1 MIPTQDSFI
10 KLKKNISDEKKMLRE
25 LESLYTEMGKGGDSS
40 ENKMINSQI
49 KSLAGSF
56 EKKNKEVGEILEG
69 LTLVKSLHGPRKI
82 KLPKLRGLEKREEV
96 YVPEKKE
103 KIEKKQVEKIK
114 DIVKSLEK
122 TTLKRLRKKEKKIK
136 KKRERGASSYVRL
149 SNQFFG
155 GISSSLLKKGWFRN
169 LKRNLVKSNM
179 QFLSRSYLSFIFFT
193 TFLAFIGSIFIF
205 LFFLFFNFGIN
216 FPFITPVETDI
227 ISRIGSIFWILIV
240 FPLGT
245 FIFSYLYPS
254 LERRSIETKIN
265 QELPFATIHMAS
277 ISESQVEPSNIF
289 RIIISTKDYPTLER
303 EFIKLLNE
311 INVFGHDLVTALRNN
326 AFNSPSR
333 KLAELFDGMATT
345 IASGG
350 DLSDFFDKRAQ
361 TLLFDYK
368 LEKEKKTKAAETFMD
383 IYISVVIAAPMIL
396 MLLLIMM
403 RISGL
408 GISLSTSMISLIM
421 VLGVSAVNI
430 VFLVFLQLRQSKE

>member
-1 MIPTQDSFI
+1 MIPTKDIFI
-10 KLKKNISDEKKMLRE
+10 RLKKKISDEKKILRE
-25 LESLYTEMGKGGDSS
+25 LDSFYS
-40 ENKMINSQI
+40 ELKKVEDTSEKNMINSQI
-49 KSLAGSF
+49 KSLSDSF
-56 EKKNKEVGEILEG
+56 KKTNKEIREILER
-69 LTLVKSLHGPRKI
+69 LSLVKSLHGPKRI
-82 KLPKLRGLEKREEV
+82 RLPKLVDLQKEKRI
-96 YVPEKKE
+96 YAPER
-103 KIEKKQVEKIK
+103 VEKIK
-114 DIVKSLEK
+114 KQEIKESKKIISSLEK
-122 TTLKRLRKKEKKIK
+122 RTLKRLRKKERKVK
-136 KKRERGASSYVRL
+136 KKRERRASSYVRL

-155 GISSSLLKKGWFRN
+155 GFSSSLLKRGWFRK
-169 LKRNLVKSNM
+169 LKRDLVKSNM
-179 QFLSRSYLSFIFFT
+179 NFLTKSYLSVIFFT
-193 TFLAFIGSIFIF
+193 TFLSVVISIFIF

-245 FIFSYLYPS
+245 FIFAYLYPS
-254 LERRSIETKIN
+254 LERRSIESKIN
-265 QELPFATIHMAS
+265 QELPFATIHMSS
-277 ISESQVEPSNIF
+277 ISESLVEPSNIF
-289 RIIISTKDYPTLER
+289 RIIISTKEYPILER

-333 KLAELFDGMATT
+333 RLAELFDGLATT
-345 IASGG
+345 ITSGG
-350 DLSDFFDKRAQ
+350 DLSDFFEKRSQ

-368 LEKEKKTKAAETFMD
+368 LEKEKKTKTAETFMD

-421 VLGVSAVNI
+421 VLGVSAINI
-430 VFLVFLQLRQSKE
+430 IFLVFLQLRQPKE